1 MEDQLFNDEMLIGIR
16 TGAKLIEVK
25 KTNGL
30 VKLNKEF
37 LGIELGFLNK
47 KELELLYILCLAF
60 KERKVQSIKIH
71 IKEIKELMS
80 NGEKEIRK
88 TDLENYV
95 ETLHKRLVKVN
106 IRTNKSGISGTLNL
120 FEYVL
125 TDTRDYETGIVTIIA
140 KVTDTAMNFF
150 NNLEGKRNKYLRFL
164 IEDAIKLKGKY
175 SALLLPHLIACS
187 KDKKFEISFE
197 NLEELLGIKGK
208 YSRKTD
214 FNKRILKPTI
224 EELEI
229 IFKDLKVK
237 PLKKNELDP
246 RKITHYFFNW
256 SNNIN
261 YDDKKEET
269 SFFVEIEE
277 TNSNDKKEYSKI
289 FTGTDIDKTEEIEVA
304 EIKVEAEAVDETEE
318 ELTDEEEI
326 KKFIKEKI
334 PTLNYKSIQ
343 EFIKKRLESGE
354 TKEEIISFIKRNWHR
369 AIENDNYK
377 NKVAILIKAIKEKFE
392 LNLTKEEIQKE
403 KNKLNGKGVLEK
415 EVKFVKSDWG
425 DSPKKEEA
433 KEEVKKEVTVTEDV
447 KEIEN
452 IDYKKYLDIK
462 KEKLIAFSNVTDTT
476 KKNEIYLK
484 SQEVAFRI
492 SFTRKYT
499 VTLTKKEYDQE
510 IKDLAEIFYKNNIK
524 ETTELYK
531 NFFIIKEEAK
541 EEVKKEV
548 VKEEK
553 KIEIISYKEYLEKK
567 EIELKKLE
575 EKANLDPDYK
585 ELDIALRRFNFFNLF
600 RKGKIQV
607 NLTKKEAEQEI
618 KNLKNYFKTTDEI
631 IKQEIEMITLFVII
645 EEEEVKEETKV
656 ADVKEVK
663 EEEKVKEET
672 KVAVAEVV
680 EKNNTTDEK
689 AILNK
694 VSKSLLENA
703 TEIKNNDKLSGK
715 ERKEKLLKMLRENL
729 ELLEKEAEEDP
740 FDEKDIASIFKK

>member
-95 ETLHKRLVKVN
+95 ETLHKRLAKVN

-237 PLKKNELDP
+237 GLKKNELDP
-246 RKITHYFFNW
+246 RKITHYIFTW

-269 SFFVEIEE
+269 SFFYEIEE
-277 TNSNDKKEYSKI
+277 TNSNDKKEYSKVFI
-289 FTGTDIDKTEEIEVA
+289 NNDNVIEDKTEEIEVA
-304 EIKVEAEAVDETEE
+304 VADVDVKEVTEAEAEE
-318 ELTDEEEI
+318 ETDEEEI

-334 PTLNYKSIQ
+334 QTLNYKSIQ
-343 EFIKKRLESGE
+343 EAIKKRLESGE

-369 AIENDNYK
+369 AVENDNYK

-392 LNLTKEEIQKE
+392 LNLTKEEIEKE
-403 KNKLNGKGVLEK
+403 KNKLNGKGILEK
-415 EVKFVKSDWG
+415 EVKFIKSDW
-425 DSPKKEEA
+425 DSPSEA
-433 KEEVKKEVTVTEDV
+433 EAKKEVTVTEDV

-484 SQEVAFRI
+484 SQEVAFRL

-510 IKDLAEIFYKNNIK
+510 IKDLAEMFYKNNIK
-524 ETTELYK
+524 EATELYK

-656 ADVKEVK
+656 A
-663 EEEKVKEET
+663 
-672 KVAVAEVV
+672 VAEVV

-703 TEIKNNDKLSGK
+703 IEIKNNDKLSGK

-729 ELLEKEAEEDP
+729 ELLEKEAEETDP

>member
-1 MEDQLFNDEMLIGIR
+1 MEDQLLLFNDEMLLGIR
-16 TGAKLIEVK
+16 ANAKLIEVK

-80 NGEKEIRK
+80 SGEKEIRK
-88 TDLENYV
+88 TDIENYV
-95 ETLHKRLVKVN
+95 ETLHKRLAKVN

-120 FEYVL
+120 FEYVI

-140 KVTDTAMNFF
+140 KITDTAMNFF

-164 IEDAIKLKGKY
+164 IEDAIRLKGKY
-175 SALLLPHLIACS
+175 STLLLPHLIACS

-214 FNKRILKPTI
+214 FNKRILKPVV

-237 PLKKNELDP
+237 ALKKNELDP
-246 RKITHYFFNW
+246 RKITDYFFTW

-277 TNSNDKKEYSKI
+277 TNNNDKKEYSKI
-289 FTGTDIDKTEEIEVA
+289 FVGTDNIDKTEEIEVA
-304 EIKVEAEAVDETEE
+304 EVKVEALDETEE

-343 EFIKKRLESGE
+343 EAIKKRLESGE

-369 AIENDNYK
+369 AVENDNYK

-392 LNLTKEEIQKE
+392 LNLTKEEIEKE
-403 KNKLNGKGVLEK
+403 KNKLNGKGILHK
-415 EVKFVKSDWG
+415 EVKYVKPDWSNSDI
-425 DSPKKEEA
+425 EEA
-433 KEEVKKEVTVTEDV
+433 KKKDTVKEKV

-452 IDYKKYLDIK
+452 ITYKEYLEV
-462 KEKLIAFSNVTDTT
+462 KEKKINLFNVDNNKDTINLSIQKT
-476 KKNEIYLK
+476 SFNNYL
-484 SQEVAFRI
+484 RLN
-492 SFTRKYT
+492 YN
-499 VTLTKKEYDQE
+499 VTLTKSEWEKE
-510 IKDLAEIFYKNNIK
+510 IKDLAQRFYSNNIK
-524 ETTELYK
+524 EATEVYK
-531 NFFIIKEEAK
+531 NFFIIKEEA
-541 EEVKKEV
+541 
-548 VKEEK
+548 
-553 KIEIISYKEYLEKK
+553 
-567 EIELKKLE
+567 
-575 EKANLDPDYK
+575 
-585 ELDIALRRFNFFNLF
+585 
-600 RKGKIQV
+600 
-607 NLTKKEAEQEI
+607 T
-618 KNLKNYFKTTDEI
+618 
-631 IKQEIEMITLFVII
+631 
-645 EEEEVKEETKV
+645 EEVKEEVTEVEKV
-656 ADVKEVK
+656 IVETDEEKINQYLEFKEWEEEISKLPSMFELTEVHYK
-663 EEEKVKEET
+663 LFMLQKYMEEKKLCELDEEYNEVQERIWELEDEKDRLNKKLEEEKEKLWNT
-672 KVAVAEVV
+672 KF
-680 EKNNTTDEK
+680 
-689 AILNK
+689 
-694 VSKSLLENA
+694 SKQA
-703 TEIKNNDKLSGK
+703 K
-715 ERKEKLLKMLRENL
+715 ERLKNIKTVEREKL
-729 ELLEKEAEEDP
+729 D
-740 FDEKDIASIFKK
+740 F

>member
-47 KELELLYILCLAF
+47 KELELLYILCLAY
-60 KERKVQSIKIH
+60 KERQVQSIKIH

-88 TDLENYV
+88 TDIENYV
-95 ETLHKRLVKVN
+95 ETLHKRLAKVN
-106 IRTNKSGISGTLNL
+106 IRTNKKGISGTLNL
-120 FEYVL
+120 FEYVI

-140 KVTDTAMNFF
+140 KITDTAMNFF

-187 KDKKFEISFE
+187 KDKRFEISFE
-197 NLEELLGIKGK
+197 NLEEILGIKGK

-229 IFKDLKVK
+229 IFKDLKAK
-237 PLKKNELDP
+237 GLKKNELDP
-246 RKITHYFFNW
+246 RKITHYEFIWTN
-256 SNNIN
+256 SIN

-289 FTGTDIDKTEEIEVA
+289 FINDNVIDKTEEIEVA
-304 EIKVEAEAVDETEE
+304 EVKVEAVDETEE

-334 PTLNYKSIQ
+334 QTLNYKSIQ
-343 EFIKKRLESGE
+343 EAIKKRLESGE
-354 TKEEIISFIKRNWHR
+354 KKEEIISFIKRNWHR

-392 LNLTKEEIQKE
+392 LNLTKEEIEKE
-403 KNKLNGKGVLEK
+403 KNKLNGKGILEK
-415 EVKFVKSDWG
+415 EVKFVKSDWR
-425 DSPKKEEA
+425 DSPKA

-447 KEIEN
+447 TEIEIEN
-452 IDYKKYLDIK
+452 INYKKYLDIK
-462 KEKLIAFSNVTDTT
+462 KEKLTTFDTT
-476 KKNEIYLK
+476 KKSDKIYLMA
-484 SQEVAFRI
+484 QEVGFRI
-492 SFTRKYT
+492 PLKKKYT
-499 VTLTKKEYDQE
+499 VTLTKSEWEKE

-524 ETTELYK
+524 EATELYK
-531 NFFIIKEEAK
+531 NFFIIKEEA
-541 EEVKKEV
+541 
-548 VKEEK
+548 
-553 KIEIISYKEYLEKK
+553 
-567 EIELKKLE
+567 
-575 EKANLDPDYK
+575 
-585 ELDIALRRFNFFNLF
+585 
-600 RKGKIQV
+600 
-607 NLTKKEAEQEI
+607 T
-618 KNLKNYFKTTDEI
+618 
-631 IKQEIEMITLFVII
+631 
-645 EEEEVKEETKV
+645 EEVKEEVAV
-656 ADVKEVK
+656 ADVDVKKENAEVEK
-663 EEEKVKEET
+663 VIVETDEEKINQYLEFKEWEEEISKLPSMYDLTEVHYKLFMLQKYIEEKKLCELDEEYNEVQEKIWQLEDEKDRLNKKLEEEK
-672 KVAVAEVV
+672 
-680 EKNNTTDEK
+680 
-689 AILNK
+689 NK
-694 VSKSLLENA
+694 LWNIRFSKQA
-703 TEIKNNDKLSGK
+703 K
-715 ERKEKLLKMLRENL
+715 ERLKNIKTVETEKL
-729 ELLEKEAEEDP
+729 D
-740 FDEKDIASIFKK
+740 F

>member
-1 MEDQLFNDEMLIGIR
+1 MEDQLLLFNDEMLLGIR
-16 TGAKLIEVK
+16 ANAKLIEVK

-80 NGEKEIRK
+80 SGEKEIRK
-88 TDLENYV
+88 TDIENYV
-95 ETLHKRLVKVN
+95 ETLHKRLAKVN

-120 FEYVL
+120 FEYVI

-140 KVTDTAMNFF
+140 KITDTAMNFF

-164 IEDAIKLKGKY
+164 IEDAIRLKGKY
-175 SALLLPHLIACS
+175 STLLLPHLIACS

-214 FNKRILKPTI
+214 FNKRILKPVV

-237 PLKKNELDP
+237 ALKKNELDP
-246 RKITHYFFNW
+246 RKITDYFFTW

-277 TNSNDKKEYSKI
+277 TNNNDKKEYSKI
-289 FTGTDIDKTEEIEVA
+289 FVGTDNIDKTEEIEVA
-304 EIKVEAEAVDETEE
+304 EVKVEALDETEE

-392 LNLTKEEIQKE
+392 LNLTKEEIEKE
-403 KNKLNGKGVLEK
+403 KNKLNGKGILEK
-415 EVKFVKSDWG
+415 EVKFIKSDW
-425 DSPKKEEA
+425 DSPSEA
-433 KEEVKKEVTVTEDV
+433 EAKKEVTVKEEV
-447 KEIEN
+447 KEIEIEN

-462 KEKLIAFSNVTDTT
+462 REKLTLFDTT
-476 KKNEIYLK
+476 KKNDKIYLM

-524 ETTELYK
+524 EATELYK
-531 NFFIIKEEAK
+531 NFFIIKEEEVK
-541 EEVKKEV
+541 EEVAVADVKKENAEV
-548 VKEEK
+548 EKVIVETDEEK
-553 KIEIISYKEYLEKK
+553 INQYLEFK
-567 EIELKKLE
+567 EWEEEISKLPSMYDLTEVHYKLFMFQKYMEERKLCENDEEYSEVQEKIWQLEDEKDRLNKKLE
-575 EKANLDPDYK
+575 EEKNKLWN
-585 ELDIALRRFNFFNLF
+585 RRFS
-600 RKGKIQV
+600 KQA
-607 NLTKKEAEQEI
+607 KER
-618 KNLKNYFKTTDEI
+618 LKNIKT
-631 IKQEIEMITLFVII
+631 V
-645 EEEEVKEETKV
+645 ET
-656 ADVKEVK
+656 
-663 EEEKVKEET
+663 
-672 KVAVAEVV
+672 
-680 EKNNTTDEK
+680 
-689 AILNK
+689 
-694 VSKSLLENA
+694 
-703 TEIKNNDKLSGK
+703 
-715 ERKEKLLKMLRENL
+715 EKL
-729 ELLEKEAEEDP
+729 D
-740 FDEKDIASIFKK
+740 F

>member
-1 MEDQLFNDEMLIGIR
+1 MEDQLLLFNDEMLLGIR
-16 TGAKLIEVK
+16 ANAKLIEVK

-60 KERKVQSIKIH
+60 KERQVQSIKIH

-80 NGEKEIRK
+80 SGEKEIRK
-88 TDLENYV
+88 TDIENYV
-95 ETLHKRLVKVN
+95 ETLHKRLAKVN
-106 IRTNKSGISGTLNL
+106 IRTNKKGISGTLNL
-120 FEYVL
+120 FEYVI

-140 KVTDTAMNFF
+140 KITNTAMNFF

-187 KDKKFEISFE
+187 KAKEFEITTE
-197 NLEELLGIKGK
+197 NLEEILGIKGK
-208 YSRKTD
+208 YTRKTD
-214 FNKRILKPTI
+214 FNKRILKPVI

-237 PLKKNELDP
+237 GLKKNELDP
-246 RKITHYFFNW
+246 RKITHYKFSW
-256 SNNIN
+256 TNNIN

-269 SFFVEIEE
+269 SFFYYEIEE
-277 TNSNDKKEYSKI
+277 TNNNDKKEYSKI

-343 EFIKKRLESGE
+343 QSIKNRLESGE

-392 LNLTKEEIQKE
+392 LNLTKEEIEKE
-403 KNKLNGKGVLEK
+403 KNKLNGKGILEK

-425 DSPKKEEA
+425 DSPKA

-447 KEIEN
+447 KEIEIEN

-462 KEKLIAFSNVTDTT
+462 KEKLTPFDTT
-476 KKNEIYLK
+476 KKSDKIYLMA
-484 SQEVAFRI
+484 QEVGFRI
-492 SFTRKYT
+492 PLKKKYT
-499 VTLTKKEYDQE
+499 VTLTKSEWEKE

-531 NFFIIKEEAK
+531 NFFIIKEEEVK
-541 EEVKKEV
+541 EEVAVADVKKENAETIV
-548 VKEEK
+548 ETDEEK
-553 KIEIISYKEYLEKK
+553 INQYLEFKEWEEEISKLPSMYDLTEVHYKLFMLHKYMEDKK
-567 EIELKKLE
+567 LCENDEEYNEVQEKIWQLEDEKDRLNKKLE
-575 EKANLDPDYK
+575 EEKDKLWNRKFSKQAK
-585 ELDIALRRFNFFNLF
+585 ER
-600 RKGKIQV
+600 
-607 NLTKKEAEQEI
+607 
-618 KNLKNYFKTTDEI
+618 LKNIKT
-631 IKQEIEMITLFVII
+631 V
-645 EEEEVKEETKV
+645 ET
-656 ADVKEVK
+656 
-663 EEEKVKEET
+663 
-672 KVAVAEVV
+672 
-680 EKNNTTDEK
+680 
-689 AILNK
+689 
-694 VSKSLLENA
+694 
-703 TEIKNNDKLSGK
+703 
-715 ERKEKLLKMLRENL
+715 EKL
-729 ELLEKEAEEDP
+729 D
-740 FDEKDIASIFKK
+740 F

>member
-1 MEDQLFNDEMLIGIR
+1 MEDQLLLFNDEMLLGIR
-16 TGAKLIEVK
+16 ANAKLIEVK

-80 NGEKEIRK
+80 SGEKEIRK
-88 TDLENYV
+88 TDIENYV
-95 ETLHKRLVKVN
+95 ETLHKRLAKVN

-120 FEYVL
+120 FEYVI

-140 KVTDTAMNFF
+140 KITDTAMNFF

-164 IEDAIKLKGKY
+164 IEDAIRLKGKY
-175 SALLLPHLIACS
+175 STLLLPHLIACS

-214 FNKRILKPTI
+214 FNKRILKPVV

-237 PLKKNELDP
+237 ALKKNELDP
-246 RKITHYFFNW
+246 RKITDYFFTW

-277 TNSNDKKEYSKI
+277 TNNNDKKEYSKI
-289 FTGTDIDKTEEIEVA
+289 FVGTDNIDKTEEIEVA
-304 EIKVEAEAVDETEE
+304 EVKVEALDETEE

-343 EFIKKRLESGE
+343 EAIKKRLESGE

-369 AIENDNYK
+369 AVENDNYK

-392 LNLTKEEIQKE
+392 LNLTKEEIEKE
-403 KNKLNGKGVLEK
+403 KNKLNGKGILEK
-415 EVKFVKSDWG
+415 EVKFIKSDWG
-425 DSPKKEEA
+425 DTPSTPAEVK
-433 KEEVKKEVTVTEDV
+433 KEEVKK
-447 KEIEN
+447 IEN
-452 IDYKKYLDIK
+452 IDYKKYQDIK
-462 KEKLIAFSNVTDTT
+462 KIRL
-476 KKNEIYLK
+476 KNWNNSSQRNEITEIYLMA
-484 SQEVAFRI
+484 QRGAFHNFFI
-492 SFTRKYT
+492 NKYT
-499 VTLTKKEYDQE
+499 VTLTNKEYQEE
-510 IKDLAEIFYKNNIK
+510 IKDLAKIFYKDNIK
-524 ETTELYK
+524 ETTEIYK
-531 NFFIIKEEAK
+531 NFFIIKEDTEVETEVAEAEEKVKEEKKLTKEEKFKNILDIIKKETLEYKEKYKEKIDEKEEKIKMKERLKKYLKMLDELDEEDEEEKKETEVADVKKEEVPVAEAK
-541 EEVKKEV
+541 GKISNIKSNIKSMKDFTVKEVKKEV
-548 VKEEK
+548 AV
-553 KIEIISYKEYLEKK
+553 
-567 EIELKKLE
+567 
-575 EKANLDPDYK
+575 A
-585 ELDIALRRFNFFNLF
+585 DI
-600 RKGKIQV
+600 K
-607 NLTKKEAEQEI
+607 
-618 KNLKNYFKTTDEI
+618 
-631 IKQEIEMITLFVII
+631 
-645 EEEEVKEETKV
+645 EVKEEVAV

-663 EEEKVKEET
+663 EEEKVKEE
-672 KVAVAEVV
+672 
-680 EKNNTTDEK
+680 
-689 AILNK
+689 LN
-694 VSKSLLENA
+694 LDDI
-703 TEIKNNDKLSGK
+703 IKDL
-715 ERKEKLLKMLRENL
+715 
-729 ELLEKEAEEDP
+729 
-740 FDEKDIASIFKK
+740 F